1 VPQDH
6 LPTFGG
12 GDAQASSST
21 SGSNV
26 NINKKMSIT
35 KKQQQDMMV
44 IDEICNM
51 IRYNCQEQEVVRLIN
66 QYQINEAKLSNMQWS
81 QENQNPRLQEDDD

>member
-6 LPTFGG
+6 LPTFGRA
-12 GDAQASSST
+12 DAQASSST
-21 SGSNV
+21 GSNV
-26 NINKKMSIT
+26 NINKKT
-35 KKQQQDMMV
+35 RDMMV

-66 QYQINEAKLSNMQWS
+66 QYQINEAQLSNQQWS
-81 QENQNPRLQEDDD
+81 KQNQNPLLQEDGD

>member
-1 VPQDH
+1 VPKDH
-6 LPTFGG
+6 LPTFGT

-21 SGSNV
+21 GSNV
-26 NINKKMSIT
+26 TINKKAR
-35 KKQQQDMMV
+35 DMMV

-66 QYQINEAKLSNMQWS
+66 QYQINEAQYSNAQWS
-81 QENQNPRLQEDDD
+81 KQKQNPLLKEDND